1 MATIGRRI
9 RVRGTVQ
16 GVGFRPWV
24 YRLARRTGVAGR
36 VLNDAAGV
44 TIEAFGSEP
53 DVRRFLD
60 RLAAEPPPAA
70 VIERIDAE
78 AIPPEATPDFVIV
91 SSEAAEARRVSIPP
105 DLATCDDCLREL
117 FDPGDRRYRHP
128 FITCTNCGPRYTI
141 ARDVPY
147 DRETTTM
154 ASFAM
159 CPACRADY
167 TSPDSRRFH
176 AEPIA
181 CPACGPSLA
190 LLDADGRPVSTA
202 DPIEAAARALDAGL
216 IVAVKGLGGFHLAC
230 SASSA
235 AAVAALRARKRREQ
249 KPLAVMVADLDA
261 AERLALLTDDERRL
275 LESPVRPIVLVL
287 RREQADLADAVAPGN
302 PYVGLMLPYT
312 PLHHLLLRAV
322 RAPLVMTSGNLS
334 EEPLAYR
341 NDEAVERLRG
351 IADLFVVHDRDIE
364 TPCDDSVVRLIAGR
378 TTLLRRSRGY
388 VPRPV
393 RLPGPVARP
402 TLGCGALLKNTFCL
416 ARGNEAWLGPHVG
429 DLDNLATH
437 RFFEAA
443 IARFERFLRIRPEV
457 VAHDLHPEYHSTRFA
472 LARDGVTPVGVQHH
486 HAHVAAAM
494 AEHRL
499 EEPVLGV
506 AYDGTGLGPDGT
518 AWGGE
523 LLLAWYDRF
532 ERLATFRPIRLAGGD
547 AAIRQVWRLA
557 LALVIDAFGRDAPI
571 DRLPLFRQ
579 VPDRDLLVVGQLLEG
594 GIQTVA
600 AHGVGRYFDAFGA
613 LGLGLASSAFE
624 GQVAMA
630 WNHAAHPHERGRYT
644 FDIDTTGR
652 PWLVDFRD
660 ATREAVRDL
669 LAREPASLVSARF
682 HNTLAAATA
691 AVVERAAAEHGP
703 RPVVLTGGCFQ
714 NPRLA
719 SGIRAALAGR
729 LAVHLHRE
737 VPPGDGGLALGQV
750 MVACAVLERGGARRH
765 L

>member
-1 MATIGRRI
+1 
-9 RVRGTVQ
+9 VRGTVQ

-53 DVRRFLD
+53 DILRFLD

-70 VIERIDAE
+70 AIEQIDAE
-78 AIPPEATPDFVIV
+78 PIPPEATPDFVIV
-91 SSEAAEARRVSIPP
+91 SSEATDGRRVSIPP
-105 DLATCDDCLREL
+105 DLATCGDCLTEL
-117 FDPGDRRYRHP
+117 SDPADRRYRYP
-128 FITCTNCGPRYTI
+128 FITCTHCGPRYTI

-159 CPACRADY
+159 CPACREEY
-167 TSPDSRRFH
+167 TSPESRRFH

-190 LLDADGRPVSTA
+190 LLDADGRPVA
-202 DPIEAAARALDAGL
+202 APDPIEAAARALDAGL
-216 IVAVKGLGGFHLAC
+216 VVAVKGLGGFHLAC
-230 SASSA
+230 DASSP

-249 KPLAVMVADLDA
+249 KPLAVMAADLDA
-261 AERLALLTDDERRL
+261 AGRLALLTDDERRL
-275 LESPVRPIVLVL
+275 LESPIRPIVLVL
-287 RREQADLADAVAPGN
+287 RRDGAGLADEVAPDN

-322 RAPLVMTSGNLS
+322 RSPLVMTSGNLS

-351 IADLFVVHDRDIE
+351 IADLFLVHDRDIA

-393 RLPGPVARP
+393 RLPAAVAHP

-416 ARGNEAWLGPHVG
+416 ARGDEAWLGPHVG
-429 DLDNLATH
+429 DLDSLATH
-437 RFFEAA
+437 RFFEEA
-443 IARFERFLRIRPEV
+443 IARFERFLGIRPEI
-457 VAHDLHPEYHSTRFA
+457 VAHDLHPSYHTTRYA
-472 LARDGVTPVGVQHH
+472 LTRAGVTPVGVQHH

-499 EEPVLGV
+499 EGPVLGV
-506 AYDGTGLGPDGT
+506 AYDGTGLGTDGT

-532 ERLATFRPIRLAGGD
+532 ERLATFRPIPLAGGD
-547 AAIRQVWRLA
+547 TAIRQVWRLA
-557 LALVIDAFGRDAPI
+557 LALVVDAYGRDAPI
-571 DRLPLFRQ
+571 GRLPLFRQ
-579 VPDRDLLVVGQLLEG
+579 VPRRDLVVVGQLLEG
-594 GIQTVA
+594 GVQTVP

-613 LGLGLASSAFE
+613 LGLGLTVSAFE

-630 WNHAAHPHERGRYT
+630 WNHAAHPHERRRYP
-644 FDIDTTGR
+644 FDLDTTR
-652 PWLVDFRD
+652 QPWIVDLRRT
-660 ATREAVRDL
+660 TRAAVGEL
-669 LAREPASLVSARF
+669 LAHQPASLVSARF
-682 HNTLAAATA
+682 HNTLVAATA
-691 AVVERAAAEHGP
+691 AIVERAAAEHGR

-714 NPRLA
+714 NPFLA
-719 SGIRAALAGR
+719 EGVRAALADR
-729 LAVHLHRE
+729 FAVHLHGE
-737 VPPGDGGLALGQV
+737 VPPGDGGIALGQV
-750 MVACAVLERGGARRH
+750 MVAQAKGSE
-765 L
+765 